1 MLVAVAMLVAA
12 SCDRA
17 EGSWDGEVTIS
28 VDLESG
34 QEWTAQGA
42 PVDRGQFCSGG
53 IRHVVE
59 GTDPRTN
66 ETVRVH
72 VWFGIMEDAI
82 TTPNSTP
89 ITFVVEHTCADGS
102 GSFVT
107 SERWGPDEWAV
118 ESGTGAYR
126 KLTGGGELSFA
137 TVDYTTTV
145 PLQLYL
151 SGALSG

>member
-1 MLVAVAMLVAA
+1 MLVAVAVLVAA

-17 EGSWDGEVTIS
+17 DGSWNGEVTIS

-42 PVDRGQFCSGG
+42 AVDLGEFCPSG

-59 GTDPRTN
+59 GIDPRTN
-66 ETVRVH
+66 DTVRVH
-72 VWFGIMEDAI
+72 VWFRIMQDAI
-82 TTPNSTP
+82 TTRNSTA
-89 ITFVVEHTCADGS
+89 INFVVEHTCADGS

-107 SERWGPDEWAV
+107 RERWGPDVWSV

-126 KLTGGGELSFA
+126 ELTGGGELSFA
-137 TVDYTTTV
+137 IVDYMTIA
-145 PLQLYL
+145 PLRYYL
-151 SGALSG
+151 DGTLEG